1 MNVKNVFSTF
11 ILSVFVTMPAIAGD
25 SHKPFTEILSEHV
38 KDGLVNYKALCEDKK
53 LEQYIEQ
60 LANTNPD
67 TMASKEAQLAFWI
80 NAYNAYTLKVICD
93 NYPVKSIN
101 DLHFG
106 GLIIGTVLKK
116 TIWDADFVIIN
127 KKRLSLN
134 TIEHKII
141 RPKFKDARIQFALVC
156 AAISC
161 PELRA
166 EAYEGEKLD
175 EQLNDQ
181 ARKFLANPKDNSF
194 DTDKKVAYLS
204 KIIDWYAGDF
214 GDNDAEILLY
224 LAQFLPA
231 DIADDIKAN
240 PNAWKIKHNSY
251 DWSLNEQ
258 KTQQFRANK

>member
-1 MNVKNVFSTF
+1 MNVKNVFSSL
-11 ILSVFVTMPAIAGD
+11 ILSILLTMPAIDGD
-25 SHKPFTEILSEHV
+25 SHKLFTEILSEYV
-38 KDGLVNYKALCEDKK
+38 KNGLVNYKTLCKDQR
-53 LEQYIEQ
+53 LGQYIKR

-106 GLIIGTVLKK
+106 GLVIGTVLKK

-127 KKRLSLN
+127 KKKLTLN

-141 RPKFKDARIQFALVC
+141 RPGFKDARIHFALVC
-156 AAISC
+156 AAMSC

-166 EAYEGEKLD
+166 EAYEGQKLD

-181 ARKFLANPKDNSF
+181 ARKFLTNPKDNSF
-194 DTDKKVAYLS
+194 DKDKKVAYLS
-204 KIIDWYAGDF
+204 KIIDWYDKDF
-214 GDNDAEILLY
+214 GDNDTEILLY
-224 LAQFLPA
+224 LTQFLPA
-231 DIADDIKAN
+231 VIADDIKAN

-251 DWSLNEQ
+251 DWSLNEKKSQ
-258 KTQQFRANK
+258 SN